1 MARRNGHGIRFAT
14 LDLAASRVYAHNMKS
29 DMSLAIEAAHAAGK
43 LLRQHFG
50 KSLKVDEAQHHD
62 IKLALDKE
70 SQDLITG
77 ILLGARPGD
86 ALYGEEGIA
95 GNQDSARQWIV
106 DPIDGTVNFFY
117 GIPHFCV
124 SIALRVDGEITLG
137 VIYDPMVREIW
148 TVEKGGL
155 AMLDGEPISVSPR
168 EKLEESI
175 LFVGCGKDTEAL
187 NTGIA
192 RFHKA
197 SLRARKMR
205 MMGSAALGMAYIASG
220 RLDAYVESTI
230 SLWDIA
236 AGQLLVE
243 SAGGK
248 VTLTQKLGKE
258 DSWSIVAT
266 NGKIPI
272 EEIL

>member
-1 MARRNGHGIRFAT
+1 MT
-14 LDLAASRVYAHNMKS
+14 DLA
-29 DMSLAIEAAHAAGK
+29 LATDAALTAGRLLKQNFGLDAA
-43 LLRQHFG
+43 
-50 KSLKVDEAQHHD
+50 VDEATHHD

-95 GNQDSARQWIV
+95 GDQDSDRQWIV

-124 SIALRVDGEITLG
+124 SIALRVAGEIVVG
-137 VIYDPMVREIW
+137 VIHDPMVGETW
-148 TVEKGGL
+148 TVEKGGP
-155 AMLDGEPISVSPR
+155 AMLNGVPIQASRR
-168 EKLEESI
+168 ETFGESI
-175 LFVGCGKDTEAL
+175 LFVGCGKDEEAL
-187 NTGIA
+187 RTGIE
-192 RFHKA
+192 RFRKA

-205 MMGSAALGMAYIASG
+205 MMGSAALGMAYIACG
-220 RLDAYVESTI
+220 RLDAYIESRI

-243 SAGGK
+243 TAGGK
-248 VTLTQKLGKE
+248 VDLTPVAGHA
-258 DSWSIVAT
+258 DAWSIVAT
-266 NGKIPI
+266 NGRLPI
-272 EEIL
+272 QEIL

>member
-1 MARRNGHGIRFAT
+1 MT
-14 LDLAASRVYAHNMKS
+14 DLE
-29 DMSLAIEAAHAAGK
+29 LAIHAALEAGK
-43 LLRQHFG
+43 LLRTHFG
-50 KSLKVDEAQHHD
+50 SDATVDEATHHD

-70 SQDLITG
+70 SQELITR
-77 ILLGARPGD
+77 ILLDARDGD

-95 GNQDSARQWIV
+95 GNQASDRQWIV
-106 DPIDGTVNFFY
+106 DPIDGTVNYYY

-124 SIALRVDGEITLG
+124 SIALRVAGEIVVG
-137 VIYDPMVREIW
+137 VIHDPMVGETW
-148 TVEKGGL
+148 SVEKGGPSMLNGKPIQASKRQDL
-155 AMLDGEPISVSPR
+155 A
-168 EKLEESI
+168 ESI
-175 LFVGCGKDTEAL
+175 LYVGSGKDENSL
-187 NTGIA
+187 RTGVD

-220 RLDAYVESTI
+220 RLDGYIESRI

-243 SAGGK
+243 TAGGK
-248 VTLTQKLGKE
+248 VTLTPIAGSG
-258 DSWSIVAT
+258 DAYGIVAT
-266 NGKIPI
+266 NGLIPV

>member
-1 MARRNGHGIRFAT
+1 MTDLELAT
-14 LDLAASRVYAHNMKS
+14 
-29 DMSLAIEAAHAAGK
+29 HAALTAGNF
-43 LLRQHFG
+43 LRAEFG
-50 KSLKVDEAQHHD
+50 KTAVVDEECHHD

-70 SQDLITG
+70 SQEMITQ
-77 ILLGARPGD
+77 ILLNAHPED

-95 GNQDSARQWIV
+95 GNQDSTRQWIV

-124 SIALRVDGEITLG
+124 SIALRIDGEIVAG
-137 VIYDPMVREIW
+137 VIHDPIVQETW
-148 TVEKGGL
+148 TVEKGGP
-155 AMLDGEPISVSPR
+155 AMHNGNPIQCSKR
-168 EKLEESI
+168 TKLEESI
-175 LFVGCGKDTEAL
+175 LFVGCGKDGEAL
-187 NTGIA
+187 KTGMERFA
-192 RFHKA
+192 RA

-220 RLDAYVESTI
+220 RLDAYVESRI

-243 SAGGK
+243 TAGGK
-248 VTLTQKLGKE
+248 VDLSPSPNNPDTY
-258 DSWSIVAT
+258 SIVAS
-266 NGKIPI
+266 NGLIPI

>member
-1 MARRNGHGIRFAT
+1 MEN
-14 LDLAASRVYAHNMKS
+14 DL
-29 DMSLAIEAAHAAGK
+29 SLATEAALEAGK
-43 LLRQHFG
+43 LLRRHFG
-50 KSLKVDEAQHHD
+50 KPLVVDEALHHD
-62 IKLALDKE
+62 IKLALDRE
-70 SQDLITG
+70 SQDLITN
-77 ILLGARPGD
+77 ILLGARPSD

-95 GNQDSARQWIV
+95 GNQESDRQWIV

-117 GIPHFCV
+117 GIPHFCI
-124 SIALRVDGEITLG
+124 SIALRIGNEVVLG
-137 VIYDPMVREIW
+137 VIHDPMVGETW
-148 TVEKGGL
+148 TIEKGGIPL
-155 AMLDGEPISVSPR
+155 LNGEPVKVSPR
-168 EKLEESI
+168 EKLEEAI

-205 MMGSAALGMAYIASG
+205 MMGSAALGMAYICCG
-220 RLDAYVESTI
+220 RLDAYIESTI

-236 AGQLLVE
+236 AGKRLIE
-243 SAGGK
+243 AAGGT
-248 VTLTQKLGKE
+248 VTLTQKPGKA
-258 DSWSIVAT
+258 DSWSIIAS